1 MLKNPA
7 TDALDFLVIGN
18 PSEIVMKDNM
28 CSMGKNIQYN
38 QLPHYLKVVS
48 NRIMMPIR
56 FIRYWKVRAR
66 NRKILKAK
74 EVIHG
79 NNTAKRIAAF
89 ISIPKNA
96 SKTTLDILDLGP
108 NRDLET
114 TTSLVIFE
122 NHQRAAILNKK
133 YDLHN
138 LFVFCFVR
146 NPYDRCVSWYAYH
159 KKIEPYKSL
168 NFEAWVKAG
177 MPHHQ
182 KRQNQTDYETE
193 GISPLLQYNY
203 VENYAVDFIGRMENY
218 TSDLMNIV
226 EKLNSICAENGIEH
240 RFKFIEEKKNV
251 STRDSDFESYYTQET
266 KGLVYLMLERDF
278 TYFGYQR

>member
-1 MLKNPA
+1 MRWHTAIAVPA
-7 TDALDFLVIGN
+7 TLSSSAEDPINLEL
-18 PSEIVMKDNM
+18 VMKDQF
-28 CSMGKNIQYN
+28 STDKKNQYN
-38 QLPHYLKVVS
+38 QLPHYLKVLR
-48 NRIMMPIR
+48 NRIMMPIKFIRFIR

-193 GISPLLQYNY
+193 GISPLIT
-203 VENYAVDFIGRMENY
+203 V
-218 TSDLMNIV
+218 
-226 EKLNSICAENGIEH
+226 
-240 RFKFIEEKKNV
+240 
-251 STRDSDFESYYTQET
+251 
-266 KGLVYLMLERDF
+266 
-278 TYFGYQR
+278 